1 MMPNKLQTLLP
12 PTLLSHPVQAATE
25 LPRAVMM
32 RVNFIPGVRQ
42 RLGWRGVREC
52 TEGGGLTAKIAESL
66 GVYAISLAETSS
78 CDQQGTAVFN
88 LYYFPSP
95 DEELLECF
103 SVAGGIEVLR
113 EDYLDRVREFSGEE
127 GWQTLFRLA
136 KLEVNYNIAS
146 SGVGLVLKAAD
157 QQILISADGVAIT
170 GKKGEEQVV
179 PPNGVDQDLAA
190 FAIILP
196 FFEILATSFSFCL
209 GHAPE
214 RLQERSRP
222 GRKIIYSQNDR
233 YSEKPTE
240 DSREHR
246 LALEWGDESGGM
258 TADSEFPHLDISW
271 EKQQEK
277 PQKYKSSPW
286 WTSQVPGAKH
296 SLDKNSM
303 GITERPKLIVLTGFL
318 GSGKTSFLNHFIEY
332 QAERNAFVA
341 IVQNEVGAKGLDG
354 HLLGQH
360 YAVTEMDE
368 GCICCTLAG
377 NLKLAL
383 TEILAGFQPDFVVL
397 ETTGLANPANFL
409 AEIAELEEQL
419 DFCSITTV
427 VDSSQGISPLEK
439 FAVAREQLMLAD
451 VILAN
456 KVNDV
461 TPQQLTTLKE
471 WIKDLNPLA
480 VVHETNQGDISPAQL
495 YGVNYTGKMRTPDI
509 EQHNGHTHIEEGISS
524 LLVKPHGQI
533 EREKFLTAAAT
544 FPPEVLRVKGVLT
557 FKGETAPMVYQYV
570 PGSQTLSPITEID
583 PEERFLVLIGVNIQ
597 RSAKPFLQSLQLE
610 QVPPSHEH
618 HH

>member
-1 MMPNKLQTLLP
+1 MLNKLQTLLP
-12 PTLLSHPVQAATE
+12 PALLNQPAQAALE

-52 TEGGGLTAKIAESL
+52 AEGGGLTVKIAGSL

-78 CDQQGTAVFN
+78 CSQQGTALFN
-88 LYYFPSP
+88 LYYFPAP
-95 DEELLECF
+95 EEELLECF

-113 EDYLDRVREFSGEE
+113 EGYLDRVREFSRDEV
-127 GWQTLFRLA
+127 WQTLFCLA
-136 KLEVNYNIAS
+136 KLEVNYNTDT
-146 SGVGLVLKAAD
+146 SGIGLVLKAAD
-157 QQILISADGVAIT
+157 RQILICADGIT
-170 GKKGEEQVV
+170 VSGENGGEQLV
-179 PPNGVDQDLAA
+179 PANGVDQDLAA
-190 FAIILP
+190 FAVILP
-196 FFEILATSFSFCL
+196 FFNTLATSFSFCL
-209 GHAPE
+209 GQAPE

-222 GRKIIYSQNDR
+222 GRKVTYSQNNP
-233 YSEKPTE
+233 YVEEATE
-240 DSREHR
+240 ESREHR
-246 LALEWGDESGGM
+246 LALEWGEESGSM
-258 TADSEFPHLDISW
+258 ATDPEFPQLDIRW
-271 EKQQEK
+271 EQQQEK
-277 PQKYKSSPW
+277 PQKYQSAPW
-286 WTSQVPGAKH
+286 WTSQVPGSRY

-303 GITERPKLIVLTGFL
+303 GISERPKLIVLTGFL
-318 GSGKTSFLNHFIEY
+318 GAGKTSFLNHFIEY

-341 IVQNEVGAKGLDG
+341 IVQNEIGAKGLDS

-383 TEILAGFQPDFVVL
+383 SEILAGFQPDFVVL

-427 VDSSQGISPLEK
+427 VDAAQGIAPLEK
-439 FAVAREQLMLAD
+439 FTVAREQLMLAD

-456 KVNDV
+456 KVNEV
-461 TPQQLTTLKE
+461 TTQQLTTLKNK
-471 WIKDLNPLA
+471 IKNLNPLA

-495 YGVNYTGKMRTPDI
+495 YGVNFTGKMQLPDFK
-509 EQHNGHTHIEEGISS
+509 QHQRHTHVEEGISS
-524 LLVKPHGQI
+524 LLVKPHGRL
-533 EREKFLTAAAT
+533 EREKFLTAAAA
-544 FPPEVLRVKGVLT
+544 FPAEILRIKGVLT
-557 FKGETAPMVYQYV
+557 FKGESEPLVYQYV

-583 PEERFLVLIGVNIQ
+583 PEEHFLVLIGVNIQ
-597 RSAKPFLQSLQLE
+597 HSAKPFLQSLQLE
-610 QVPPSHEH
+610 QVPPSQKH